1 MPETRHFVSS
11 PSSFI
16 KTLHTSLVCNKNVK
30 WQNWQQS
37 AQKKNLKM
45 YYCLKPHIY
54 LTRGV
59 FENINVRTR
68 RRTHISNLIFCFL
81 CFNHWETIHVFLK
94 SGTENLVII
103 EPGLLFLQ
111 HILLILKPILLV
123 LQLFWLS
130 QSLACSSC
138 SISCSSCSLF
148 YSSCHYSAHH
158 RA

>member
-1 MPETRHFVSS
+1 MPGTKNFVSS

-16 KTLHTSLVCNKNVK
+16 NTLHTSLVCNKNVK

-68 RRTHISNLIFCFL
+68 RRTHIFNLIFCFL
-81 CFNHWETIHVFLK
+81 CFNHWEIIHVFSEIRDRE
-94 SGTENLVII
+94 SGAHRTWFAHPAAYPSHTAAYSTHPATILVII
-103 EPGLLFLQ
+103 EPSLLFLQ
-111 HILLILKPILLV
+111 HILLILQPILLV
-123 LQLFWLS
+123 LQLFW
-130 QSLACSSC
+130 SS
-138 SISCSSCSLF
+138 
-148 YSSCHYSAHH
+148 
-158 RA
+158 